1 MWLKPNAEQSF
12 LYGNHILKSG
22 LGRITEGTG
31 QYQGVVIY
39 SMNDLPIGFGATAK
53 SAFDIRLADPM
64 TIVVFHQADI
74 GEYLRNED
82 TLT

>member
-1 MWLKPNAEQSF
+1 
-12 LYGNHILKSG
+12 
-22 LGRITEGTG
+22 
-31 QYQGVVIY
+31 
-39 SMNDLPIGFGATAK
+39 MNDLPIGFGATAK

-64 TIVVFHQADI
+64 TIIVFHQADI